1 MSANEEIRRSI
12 VIPYF
17 NELKRFPLNTFV
29 ENAKEMSSTTFILVD
44 DGSTDGLTPLIKEFL
59 IVHEMNNIVILVQE
73 QNLGKAAALH
83 AGFTYSTTIG
93 SSEIGF
99 LDADFST
106 SLVEIQRLFDIM
118 NSTNANAVIGS
129 RQTTSDNFIKVDWHR
144 LLAGKLFSAFVRFYF
159 QINLIDT
166 QCGAKVFKVNETL
179 LKSLEQPIINP
190 WLYDLQLLIPI
201 IKKGG
206 SVAEVVLKEWK
217 NGSESKFNLYKG
229 VIALFK
235 LRQIKVAVDM
245 SIRRS

>member
-1 MSANEEIRRSI
+1 
-12 VIPYF
+12 
-17 NELKRFPLNTFV
+17 
-29 ENAKEMSSTTFILVD
+29 
-44 DGSTDGLTPLIKEFL
+44 
-59 IVHEMNNIVILVQE
+59 MNNIVILVQE

-129 RQTTSDNFIKVDWHR
+129 RQTTSNNFIEVDWHR

>member
-1 MSANEEIRRSI
+1 
-12 VIPYF
+12 
-17 NELKRFPLNTFV
+17 
-29 ENAKEMSSTTFILVD
+29 
-44 DGSTDGLTPLIKEFL
+44 
-59 IVHEMNNIVILVQE
+59 
-73 QNLGKAAALH
+73 
-83 AGFTYSTTIG
+83 
-93 SSEIGF
+93 
-99 LDADFST
+99 
-106 SLVEIQRLFDIM
+106 
-118 NSTNANAVIGS
+118 
-129 RQTTSDNFIKVDWHR
+129 
-144 LLAGKLFSAFVRFYF
+144 
-159 QINLIDT
+159 
-166 QCGAKVFKVNETL
+166 VNETL